1 MYGKQKLAIYCARN
15 NMKISEIIAETTCAG
30 AIATVAQPLGK
41 MIKRPNPS
49 IYTSAG
55 TKTTK
60 KKKSK

>member
-1 MYGKQKLAIYCARN
+1 
-15 NMKISEIIAETTCAG
+15 MKISEIIAETTCAG